1 MFVLQR
7 KYYLFDSSGFI
18 FRHSPK
24 KGFHKVECQK
34 RIEKWLLQ
42 NEGFV
47 ALYGETELTKE
58 HFYEMFEDARN
69 HYDRLRKKYDCED
82 AFPHV
87 YNKISRLGRN

>member
-1 MFVLQR
+1 MLQR
-7 KYYLFDSSGFI
+7 KDRLFHSSGFI

-24 KGFHKVECQK
+24 KGFHKVEYQK
-34 RIEKWLLQ
+34 RIEKWLIQ

-58 HFYEMFEDARN
+58 QFYEMFDDARN
-69 HYDRLRKKYDCED
+69 HYDRLRKKYDCEN

-87 YNKISRLGRN
+87 YNKISKLGRN